1 MILLVKSNPKLIQG
15 EIMVDFN
22 VDLNV
27 IAVVMFF
34 IILISIQFTLN
45 KILLLLKE
53 IKAILLI
60 KKDK

>member
-1 MILLVKSNPKLIQG
+1 MN
-15 EIMVDFN
+15 FN
-22 VDLNV
+22 IDLNIV
-27 IAVVMFF
+27 AVVMFF

-53 IKAILLI
+53 IKAVLLI

>member
-1 MILLVKSNPKLIQG
+1 M
-15 EIMVDFN
+15 F
-22 VDLNV
+22 DLKM

-45 KILLLLKE
+45 KILMALKE
-53 IKAILLI
+53 IKIALLT